1 MNTTLIPKTPVI
13 NTNFFQQRSFW
24 WNTCSLI
31 PSEVLFILRVVEL
44 ESDEE
49 AESKLS
55 EFDEDNVVSLQMD
68 WLPVNPHWLYV
79 AELEPDTSVVSVDW
93 DLSDI

>member
-1 MNTTLIPKTPVI
+1 M
-13 NTNFFQQRSFW
+13 
-24 WNTCSLI
+24 
-31 PSEVLFILRVVEL
+31 EL